1 MAHNKNFHDKE
12 FDKGTNRK
20 LDLYR
25 LYLRAWLPTFLNTQ
39 WTKSIQIFDF
49 FAGPGTDANGNVAS
63 PLIAAQELKIAL
75 DKHCETKTLDKQIT
89 LYLNELDTKKYH
101 SLQETVKQIKAL
113 VPAVNIVTTNTD
125 FASLFQQY
133 LQYMRASETANFIF
147 IDQFG
152 LKEVTEDIFKTLT
165 SLSHTDFMFYLAAS
179 TANRFKD
186 LADIVKYLP
195 PLTEE
200 DKQSMT
206 GDNVLRI
213 LADSYNHNWAPDGY
227 FLGRY
232 SIKKS
237 SNVYGLIFGSR
248 HPAGIEK
255 FLQEAWKMGGDA
267 NFDIDHDHIDDS
279 QPSLFPEND
288 IPSRI
293 KEFQSWLIER
303 LKERP
308 KVTDRGLYLVAVRN
322 GMLASHAKAVV
333 NKLRKEGFILNKK
346 INVSYSNWAGKQPS
360 VALEYAEEE

>member
-1 MAHNKNFHDKE
+1 MLQSVA
-12 FDKGTNRK
+12 
-20 LDLYR
+20 
-25 LYLRAWLPTFLNTQ
+25 
-39 WTKSIQIFDF
+39 
-49 FAGPGTDANGNVAS
+49 AN
-63 PLIAAQELKIAL
+63 IE
-75 DKHCETKTLDKQIT
+75 KQIP
-89 LYLNELDTKKYH
+89 N
-101 SLQETVKQIKAL
+101 IK
-113 VPAVNIVTTNTD
+113 VITTNSD
-125 FASLFQQY
+125 FASLFPQY
-133 LQYMRASETANFIF
+133 LASMRASKTANFIF

-165 SLSHTDFMFYLAAS
+165 SLSHTDFMFYLAAA

-186 LADIVKYLP
+186 LADVVKYLP
-195 PLTEE
+195 PLTDE

-213 LADSYNHNWAPDGY
+213 LADSYTRSWAPDGY

-232 SIKKS
+232 SIKKG

-293 KEFQSWLIER
+293 IEFQSWLIER